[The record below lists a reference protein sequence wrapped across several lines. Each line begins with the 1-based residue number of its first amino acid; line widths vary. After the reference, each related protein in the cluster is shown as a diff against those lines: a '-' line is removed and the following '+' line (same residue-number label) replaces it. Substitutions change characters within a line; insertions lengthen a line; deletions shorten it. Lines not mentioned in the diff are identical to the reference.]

1 MNTWKHP
8 ILPHNGSSAFA
19 AKGSLCRGGGT
30 PRARPA
36 AEVSTFCS
44 CLSPFSPRERSK
56 WQWVPLVLLP
66 ACPLQQRA
74 SLCPA
79 GTSCEAAVGLNN
91 VRRAGMGWH
100 SLACAGEGE
109 EMGNSLH
116 IFSLCF
122 QLAVEWGALGGTGG
136 QGDRSCPLCLAVV
149 LKPACAGAFPAGG
162 EALTTSLLSCPG
174 MRPHR
179 REKEKLLM
187 EMQGR
192 LREGSLY

>member
-44 CLSPFSPRERSK
+44 CLSPFSPRERSE

-79 GTSCEAAVGLNN
+79 GTSCGAVVGLDN

-100 SLACAGEGE
+100 SLACAGE

-116 IFSLCF
+116 VFSLCF
-122 QLAVEWGALGGTGG
+122 QLAVEWGA
-136 QGDRSCPLCLAVV
+136 QGDKGTEAVLCALQWSSSQPVLELSQLGERLSPPLC
-149 LKPACAGAFPAGG
+149 FPAQGCVPIAG
-162 EALTTSLLSCPG
+162 K
-174 MRPHR
+174 R
-179 REKEKLLM
+179 RNC
-187 EMQGR
+187 
-192 LREGSLY
+192 